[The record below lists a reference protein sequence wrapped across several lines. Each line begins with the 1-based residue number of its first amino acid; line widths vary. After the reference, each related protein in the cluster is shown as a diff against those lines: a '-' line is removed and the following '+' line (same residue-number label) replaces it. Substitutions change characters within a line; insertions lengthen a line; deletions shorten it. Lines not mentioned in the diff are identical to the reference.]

1 MNPRQ
6 PSNRSEADIRL
17 EAAVAAK
24 KNGDDLLKVTADG
37 GGGFFGS
44 QDMGAIRIPM
54 LYMDPMFDQIL
65 ILFPQD
71 NIRELNRRLR
81 HYYKYNPYIR
91 SIIDFHTETPIS
103 DFELRCPESKEAE
116 EYYRDYK
123 DRVDLFEVCT
133 QALRD
138 YWLLGESFHYGNW
151 DDTEMEFDSFV
162 HYPPEEVEISSA
174 YISPQ
179 KVYSLRPNK
188 DIAKML
194 RSTNQADTIISDY
207 IRTAMPQQVR
217 AIENNQPHVLKST
230 QLIVMQRTM
239 AGYINRGVSP
249 LLSVVKDLMYEDFLN
264 LYRTTFI
271 QRHSY
276 PLKLFK
282 LGSEAKGFIPSK
294 KMFAE
299 FRSQLVQAI
308 NDPDYNL
315 VTHPFIT
322 VDYVTGHDKI
332 LQLIPFYELV
342 KSRIFAGLFVSDAI
356 VSGEKTPYAAGIT
369 FMKGLMN
376 RYLTVRNQLEQEIKR
391 KVFHH
396 LARSRKFYKPSA
408 ADVAHSVRTRRNP
421 GQLIIPEFFWKKAN
435 LLSNQAIMQM
445 AMGLRDKKEIPMRF
459 VAEMMG
465 WDLDDIIYQLKREEG
480 TRLDPK
486 WRKAVEDAIAKDPEL
501 AKKLILGDD
510 IDEALKAKFKEQDGE
525 VVQEPP
531 KTTPPPKGRG
541 KAEEFKLPE
550 AVGPST
556 MVTPPEAPKKAPEAE
571 EEKGPPALPEG
582 GGLAERK
589 PRPGEQ
595 EGGGPI

>member
-1 MNPRQ
+1 MSNPRQ
-6 PSNRSEADIRL
+6 SSNRSESDLRL

-24 KNGDDLLKVTADG
+24 NNREEGLLKVTAAD
-37 GGGFFGS
+37 GGFFGS
-44 QDMGAIRIPM
+44 GDMGTIRIPM

-65 ILFPQD
+65 VLFPQD

-81 HYYKYNPYIR
+81 HYYRYNPYIR

-103 DFELRCPESKEAE
+103 DFELRCPESTEAE

-138 YWLLGESFHYGNW
+138 YWLLGESFHFGNW
-151 DDTEMEFDSFV
+151 DDTELEFDSFV
-162 HYPPEEVEISSA
+162 HYPPEEVQISSA

-179 KVYSLRPNK
+179 KVYALRPNK
-188 DIAKML
+188 DIAKLMG
-194 RSTNQADTIISDY
+194 STNPSDIIIADY
-207 IRTAMPQQVR
+207 IRTAMPQQAH
-217 AIENNQPHVLKST
+217 AIANNQPHILKSS

-239 AGYINRGVSP
+239 AGYIERGVSP

-282 LGSEAKGFIPSK
+282 LGSESKGFIPSR
-294 KMFAE
+294 KMFSE
-299 FRSQLVQAI
+299 FRAQLVQAS

-315 VTHPFIT
+315 VTHPFINIE
-322 VDYVTGHDKI
+322 YVTGHDKI
-332 LQLIPFYELV
+332 LHLIPYYELV

-356 VSGEKTPYAAGIT
+356 VSGEKTPYASGIT

-376 RYLTVRNQLEQEIKR
+376 RYLTVRNQLEREIKR
-391 KVFHH
+391 KVFYH
-396 LARSRKFYKPSA
+396 LARARKFYKPSP
-408 ADVAHSVRTRRNP
+408 ADIAHNVRTRRTDSN
-421 GQLIIPEFFWKKAN
+421 LIIPEFFWKKAN
-435 LLSNQAIMQM
+435 LLSNQAIMTM
-445 AMGLRDKKEIPMRF
+445 AMTLRDKKEIPMRF

-486 WRKAVEDAIAKDPEL
+486 WRKAVDDAIAKDPEL

-510 IDEALKAKFKEQDGE
+510 IDEALKAKFKEQKDE
-525 VVQEPP
+525 APPEPP
-531 KTTPPPKGRG
+531 KTTPAKGRG
-541 KAEEFKLPE
+541 KPEEFKLPE
-550 AVGPST
+550 AIGPST
-556 MVTPPEAPKKAPEAE
+556 MVTPPEGGKKPAESEDKAPAS
-571 EEKGPPALPEG
+571 PPEG
-582 GGLAERK
+582 GLPERK
-589 PRPGEQ
+589 PRPGEKEPGG
-595 EGGGPI
+595 EG